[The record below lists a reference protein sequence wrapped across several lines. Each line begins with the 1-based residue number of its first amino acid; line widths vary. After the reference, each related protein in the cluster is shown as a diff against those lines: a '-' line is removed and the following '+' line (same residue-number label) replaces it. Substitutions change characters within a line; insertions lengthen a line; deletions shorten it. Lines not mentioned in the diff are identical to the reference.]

1 MDWEECAAMEPFK
14 SSLEHVLAE
23 LERIDLLI
31 RAQVERARGTL
42 ADQGELQGLYISE
55 QELDALLAE
64 PAGLPR
70 WAAVPWR
77 PEVEEALDDLA
88 RTVEE
93 RKAATTAELRLEELA
108 RRFGL
113 SPFDVDALLVTL
125 APEVDLRYERLFAY
139 LQDDVTKRRPSFDL
153 VLNLLCPT
161 FEDKLAA
168 RSRLAGPL
176 LEHRLVEAFDD
187 PSRPQPPLLARYLRA
202 DPRIVGWLLG
212 DDCVDSRIAPWARR
226 VEPAAQLEELVQDP
240 VLKDRLLALADQEGN
255 RVLYL
260 QGPHGVGKETTAEA
274 LCRELDLLLVTVDLE
289 RLLAAPEETFE
300 TVMELAAREA
310 VLQGAALFCSG
321 FDLLLA
327 DDKAGRRGR
336 FLSILEHRSGLT
348 FLSGEAGWEP
358 SDVLHGAAF
367 TRVEIPGPGHLERME
382 LWRRALPEALHEDN
396 HLDLDAI
403 ASKFRFTGGRIRD
416 SAATARSLAR
426 ARDPYEGELTE
437 ADLYAACR
445 LQSSQKLAMLAQ
457 KIAPRY
463 RWNDIVLP
471 AGRMDQLREICNML
485 RYRSRVYEEWGFG
498 GKLAMGKGLN
508 VLFSGPSGTGK
519 TMAAEILAS
528 DLGLDLYKID
538 LSSVISKYIGETEKN
553 LSRIFDEGRAS
564 NAILFFDE
572 ADAVFG
578 KRTEVKDAHDRYANI
593 EVSYLLQRME
603 EYEGM
608 VILASNLRKNMDDAF
623 VRRLHFTVDFP
634 FPVENDRRRIWDG
647 LWPTDLPRSADL
659 DLDFM
664 ARRFELPGGNI
675 RNIALASA
683 FLAAADGGVVTM
695 AHLIRATQRE
705 YQKMGK
711 VVLSGEFGEYERL
724 TEAR

>member
-1 MDWEECAAMEPFK
+1 MAEPFK

-23 LERIDLLI
+23 LERVDLLI
-31 RAQVERARGTL
+31 RAQVERARGTFQ
-42 ADQGELQGLYISE
+42 DQGELQGLYISE

-70 WAAVPWR
+70 WAAVPHR
-77 PEVEEALDDLA
+77 PEVEEALGRLSQGIL
-88 RTVEE
+88 E
-93 RKAATTAELRLEELA
+93 RKAATSVELRLEELA
-108 RRFGL
+108 RRFEL
-113 SPFDVDALLVTL
+113 TPFDVDALLVTL

-161 FEDKLAA
+161 FEAKLAA
-168 RSRLAGPL
+168 RARFSEQAPL
-176 LEHRLVEAFDD
+176 LRHRLVEPFDD

-202 DPRIVGWLLG
+202 DARVVSWLFG
-212 DDCVDSRIAPWARR
+212 DDAIDARLAPFARR
-226 VEPAAQLEELVQDP
+226 VVPAADLEELVQAP
-240 VLKDRLLALADQEGN
+240 ALKARLLALADEG
-255 RVLYL
+255 VLYL
-260 QGPHGVGKETTAEA
+260 QGSYGVGKETTAEA
-274 LCRELDLLLVTVDLE
+274 LCREVGLLMLTVDLE

-300 TVMELAAREA
+300 TVVELAGREA
-310 VLQGAALFCSG
+310 ALQGAALFWNG

-327 DDKAGRRGR
+327 DDKAGRRGT
-336 FLSILEHRSGLT
+336 FLAALEEREGLT
-348 FLSGEAGWEP
+348 FLAGQAGWEP
-358 SDVLHGAAF
+358 SDALHGTAF
-367 TRVEIPGPGHLERME
+367 SRVELPGPGHRERLE
-382 LWRRALPEALHEDN
+382 LWRRALPEAGD
-396 HLDLDAI
+396 LDLDAI
-403 ASKFRFTGGRIRD
+403 AAKFRFTGGRIRD

-426 ARDPYEGELTE
+426 ARAPEGNTEITE

-445 LQSSQKLAMLAQ
+445 LQSSQKLAALAQ
-457 KIAPRY
+457 KITPRY
-463 RWNDIVLP
+463 RWDDIVLP
-471 AGRMDQLREICNML
+471 AARMEQLREICNML
-485 RYRSRVYEEWGFG
+485 RYRSRVYEDWGFG

-538 LSSVISKYIGETEKN
+538 LSSVVSKYIGETEKN

-608 VILASNLRKNMDDAF
+608 VILASNLKKNMDEAF
-623 VRRLHFTVDFP
+623 VRRLHFTIEFP
-634 FPVENDRRRIWDG
+634 FPAETDRRRIWDG
-647 LWPTDLPRSADL
+647 LWPADLPRSADL
-659 DLDFM
+659 DLGFM
-664 ARRFELPGGNI
+664 ASRFELPGGNI

-683 FLAAADGGVVTM
+683 FLAAADGGAVTM
-695 AHLIRATQRE
+695 SHLIRATQRE

-711 VVLSGEFGEYERL
+711 VMLSGEFGEYERL
-724 TEAR
+724 TNG

>member
-1 MDWEECAAMEPFK
+1 MEPYK

-31 RAQVERARGTL
+31 RVQVERARGTL
-42 ADQGELQGLYISE
+42 QDQGELQGLYISE

-70 WAAVPWR
+70 WAAVPHR
-77 PEVEEALDDLA
+77 PEVVEALGRLA
-88 RTVEE
+88 QGIGE
-93 RKAATTAELRLEELA
+93 RKAEATVELRLEELA
-108 RRFGL
+108 RRFEL
-113 SPFDVDALLVTL
+113 TPFDLDALLVTL

-161 FEDKLAA
+161 FEAKLAS
-168 RSRLAGPL
+168 RSRFSGQAPL
-176 LEHRLVEAFDD
+176 LRHRLVEPFDD

-202 DPRIVGWLLG
+202 DARVAAWLFG
-212 DDCVDSRIAPWARR
+212 DDGIDGRLAPYARR
-226 VEPAAQLEELVQDP
+226 VEPAARLEEIVQEP
-240 VLKDRLLALADQEGN
+240 ALKERLLALAGQEGN

-260 QGPHGVGKETTAEA
+260 QGPFGVGKETTAEA
-274 LCRELDLLLVTVDLE
+274 LCRELGVLLLTVDLE
-289 RLLAAPEETFE
+289 RLLAAPEDTFE
-300 TVMELAAREA
+300 TAVELAGREA
-310 VLQGAALFCSG
+310 VLQGAALFWNG

-336 FLSILEHRSGLT
+336 FLAALEALKEYRGLT
-348 FLSGEAGWEP
+348 FLAGESGWEP
-358 SDVLHGAAF
+358 SDALHGTAF
-367 TRVEIPGPGHLERME
+367 TRVELPVPGHSERLE
-382 LWRRALPEALHEDN
+382 LWLRALPEAKT
-396 HLDLDAI
+396 LDLDSI
-403 ASKFRFTGGRIRD
+403 AAKFRFTAGRIRD

-426 ARDPYEGELTE
+426 ARDPQGGTITE

-445 LQSSQKLAMLAQ
+445 LQSSQKLATLAQ
-457 KIAPRY
+457 KIVPRY
-463 RWNDIVLP
+463 RWDDIVLP
-471 AGRMDQLREICNML
+471 AGRMEQLREICNML
-485 RYRSRVYEEWGFG
+485 RFRSRVYEDWGFG

-519 TMAAEILAS
+519 TMAAEILGS

-538 LSSVISKYIGETEKN
+538 LSTVISKYIGETEKN

-608 VILASNLRKNMDDAF
+608 VILASNLRKNMDEAF
-623 VRRLHFTVDFP
+623 VRRLHFTIEFP
-634 FPVENDRRRIWDG
+634 FPAENDRRRIWDG
-647 LWPTDLPRSADL
+647 LWPAALPRSTDL

-664 ARRFELPGGNI
+664 ARRFEIPGGNI

-683 FLAAADGGVVTM
+683 FLAASDGGVVTM

-711 VVLSGEFGEYERL
+711 VVLSGEFGEYEGL

>member
-1 MDWEECAAMEPFK
+1 MEPFE

-31 RAQVERARGTL
+31 RAQVERARGTFQ
-42 ADQGELQGLYISE
+42 DQGELQGLYISE

-70 WAAVPWR
+70 WAAVPHR
-77 PEVEEALDDLA
+77 PEVEEALERLDQGIA
-88 RTVEE
+88 A
-93 RKAATTAELRLEELA
+93 RKASTSVELRLEELA
-108 RRFGL
+108 RRFEL
-113 SPFDVDALLVTL
+113 TPFDVDALLITL

-168 RSRLAGPL
+168 RGRLSGPL

-202 DPRIVGWLLG
+202 DPRVAAWLFG
-212 DDCVDSRIAPWARR
+212 DDAVDARIAPYARR
-226 VEPAAQLEELVQDP
+226 VEPAARLEDLVQETA
-240 VLKDRLLALADQEGN
+240 LKERLLALADQEGN
-255 RVLYL
+255 RVLHL
-260 QGPHGVGKETTAEA
+260 QGPSGVGKETTAEA
-274 LCRELDLLLVTVDLE
+274 LCLEMGLLLVTLDLE

-300 TVMELAAREA
+300 TVAELAAREA

-336 FLSILEHRSGLT
+336 FLSILERRNGLT
-348 FLSGEAGWEP
+348 FLAGEAGWEP
-358 SDVLHGAAF
+358 SDALHGAAF
-367 TRVEIPGPGHLERME
+367 TRVEIPVPGHGERLE
-382 LWRRALPEALHEDN
+382 LWRRALPEAGE
-396 HLDLDAI
+396 LDLDAI

-416 SAATARSLAR
+416 AAATARSLAR
-426 ARDPYEGELTE
+426 ARDPQEGMLTE

-445 LQSSQKLAMLAQ
+445 LQSSQKLATLAQ

-471 AGRMDQLREICNML
+471 AARMEQLREICNTL
-485 RYRSRVYEEWGFG
+485 RYRSRVYEDWGFG

-623 VRRLHFTVDFP
+623 VRRLHFTVEFP
-634 FPVENDRRRIWDG
+634 FPAETDRRRIWDG
-647 LWPTDLPRSADL
+647 LWPADLPRSADL
-659 DLDFM
+659 DLGFM
-664 ARRFELPGGNI
+664 ASRFELPGGNI

-683 FLAAADGGVVTM
+683 FLAAADGGVVNM
-695 AHLIRATQRE
+695 SHLIRATQRE

-711 VVLSGEFGEYERL
+711 VMLSGEFGEYERL
-724 TEAR
+724 TIG

>member
-1 MDWEECAAMEPFK
+1 MEPYT
-14 SSLEHVLAE
+14 SSLEHVLSE

-42 ADQGELQGLYISE
+42 QDQGELQGLYISE

-70 WAAVPWR
+70 WAAVPHR
-77 PEVEEALDDLA
+77 PDVEEALGRIA
-88 RTVEE
+88 EGIAE
-93 RKAATTAELRLEELA
+93 RKAATGAELRLEELA

-113 SPFDVDALLVTL
+113 TAFDLDALLVTL

-161 FEDKLAA
+161 FEAKLAA
-168 RSRLAGPL
+168 RSRFSGQAPL
-176 LEHRLVEAFDD
+176 LRHRLVEPFDD

-202 DPRIVGWLLG
+202 DARVVSYVFG
-212 DDCVDSRIAPWARR
+212 DDAIDGRLTPFARR
-226 VEPAAQLEELVQDP
+226 VEPAVRLEEMVQEP
-240 VLKDRLLALADQEGN
+240 ALKERLLALAGEG
-255 RVLYL
+255 VLYL
-260 QGPHGVGKETTAEA
+260 QGPYGVGKETTAEA
-274 LCRELDLLLVTVDLE
+274 LCRELGLRLVVVDLE

-300 TVMELAAREA
+300 TVVELAGREA
-310 VLQGAALFCSG
+310 VLQGAALFWRG

-327 DDKAGRRGR
+327 EDKAGRRGT
-336 FLSILEHRSGLT
+336 FLAALEERRGLT

-358 SDVLHGAAF
+358 SDALQGTAF
-367 TRVEIPGPGHLERME
+367 SRVELPGPGHQERLE
-382 LWRRALPEALHEDN
+382 LWRRALPEAEG
-396 HLDLDAI
+396 LDLDAI
-403 ASKFRFTGGRIRD
+403 AARFRFTGGRIRD

-426 ARDPYEGELTE
+426 ARGGTVTE

-445 LQSSQKLAMLAQ
+445 LQSSQKLATLAQ
-457 KIAPRY
+457 KIVPRY
-463 RWNDIVLP
+463 RWDDIVLP
-471 AGRMDQLREICNML
+471 AARMEQLREICNTL
-485 RYRSRVYEEWGFG
+485 RFRSRVYEDWGFG

-538 LSSVISKYIGETEKN
+538 LSTVISKYIGETEKN

-608 VILASNLRKNMDDAF
+608 VILASNLRKNMDEAF
-623 VRRLHFTVDFP
+623 VRRLHFTIEFP
-634 FPVENDRRRIWDG
+634 FPAETDRRRIWDG
-647 LWPTDLPRSADL
+647 LWPAALPRSADL

-664 ARRFELPGGNI
+664 ARRFEVPGGNI

-683 FLAAADGGVVTM
+683 FLAAADGGIVTM

-724 TEAR
+724 TDAR